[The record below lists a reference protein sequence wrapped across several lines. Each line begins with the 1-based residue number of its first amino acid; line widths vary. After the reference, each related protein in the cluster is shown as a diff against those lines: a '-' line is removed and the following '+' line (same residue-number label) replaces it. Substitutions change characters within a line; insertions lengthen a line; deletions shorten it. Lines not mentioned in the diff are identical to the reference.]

1 VARCKIYE
9 IQGPDPSRTAGAVR
23 CHREAVDKITI
34 DDHKFNI
41 CKKHAGKGWAH
52 FVADG
57 WPYAVDIKAPPVK
70 KKRKS

>member
-1 VARCKIYE
+1 M
-9 IQGPDPSRTAGAVR
+9 R

-41 CKKHAGKGWAH
+41 CKKHQGKGWAH
-52 FVADG
+52 FLAGG
-57 WPYAVDIKAPPVK
+57 WPYAVDIKAPV